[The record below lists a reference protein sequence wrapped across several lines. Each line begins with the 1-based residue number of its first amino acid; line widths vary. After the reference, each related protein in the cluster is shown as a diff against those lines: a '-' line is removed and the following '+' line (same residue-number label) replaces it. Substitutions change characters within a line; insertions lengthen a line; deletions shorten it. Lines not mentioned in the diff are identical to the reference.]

1 MLINIMNKLW
11 HFFTSI
17 HPLTCLILII
27 ISMVLFY
34 LSKWAIQKFR
44 PQTSNQNIFAAII
57 TIFVGFP
64 VLGLILFFIV
74 ELLLKNQPF

>member
-1 MLINIMNKLW
+1 
-11 HFFTSI
+11 
-17 HPLTCLILII
+17 
-27 ISMVLFY
+27 MVLFY